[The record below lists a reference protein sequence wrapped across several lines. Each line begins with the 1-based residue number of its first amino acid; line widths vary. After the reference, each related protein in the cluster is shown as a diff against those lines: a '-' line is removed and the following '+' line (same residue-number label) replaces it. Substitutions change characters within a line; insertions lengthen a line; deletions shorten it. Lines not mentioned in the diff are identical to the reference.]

1 MKKNLIFLTALLLS
15 SAASFAQQRAH
26 TFAITPKVG
35 VNVSSLKNL
44 NGAVYYAVG
53 NPYSGGTGISTST
66 GNDYLAGSFISAK
79 SKANVGFTAGVEGQ
93 YQFTDLFGL
102 SVGAFY
108 AREGCHYDTKGLTLT
123 DGASSYNISLNNNL
137 NLHLDCITIL
147 VLANVYVWRGLAVKA
162 GLQPEIIVHKSGSVD
177 ARIISNEGI
186 MLMGFDADPNL
197 HSFSLSLPVGLSYE
211 YKNVVLDARYCFGLT
226 NIENNR
232 DPELGNDKVH
242 LNTFSVTLGYK
253 FEL

>member
-1 MKKNLIFLTALLLS
+1 MKKNLILLTALLS
-15 SAASFAQQRAH
+15 SAVSFAQQRAH

-35 VNVSSLKNL
+35 VNVSTLKNL

-108 AREGCHYDTKGLTLT
+108 AREGCHYDTKGLTLA
-123 DGASSYNISLNNNL
+123 DGADSYNISLDNNL
-137 NLHLDCITIL
+137 SLHLDCITIP

-162 GLQPEIIVHKSGSVD
+162 GLQPEIIVSKSGDVD
-177 ARIISNEGI
+177 ARVTVDGVSSVMGI
-186 MLMGFDADPNL
+186 NADPNL
-197 HSFSLSLPVGLSYE
+197 RSFSLSLPVGLSYE
-211 YKNVVLDARYCFGLT
+211 YKNVVLDARYSFGLT
-226 NIENNR
+226 NIAK
-232 DPELGNDKVH
+232 DSGDKKVH
-242 LNTFSVTLGYK
+242 LNTFAVTLGYK

>member
-1 MKKNLIFLTALLLS
+1 MKKNFACLAAILLMASTAC
-15 SAASFAQQRAH
+15 AQQRVH

-35 VNVSSLKNL
+35 VNVSTLKNL
-44 NGAVYYAVG
+44 NGAVSYAVG

-66 GNDYLAGSFISAK
+66 GNDYSAGSFISAK

-108 AREGCHYDTKGLTLT
+108 AREGCHYDTKGLTLA
-123 DGASSYNISLNNNL
+123 DGADSYNISLDNNL
-137 NLHLDCITIL
+137 SLHLDCITIP

-162 GLQPEIIVHKSGSVD
+162 GLQPEIIVSKSGDVD
-177 ARIISNEGI
+177 ARVTVDGVSSVMGI
-186 MLMGFDADPNL
+186 NADPNL
-197 HSFSLSLPVGLSYE
+197 RSFSLSLPVGLSYE
-211 YKNVVLDARYCFGLT
+211 YKNVVLDARYSFGLT
-226 NIENNR
+226 NIAK
-232 DPELGNDKVH
+232 DSGDKKVH
-242 LNTFSVTLGYK
+242 LNTFAVTLGYK

>member
-1 MKKNLIFLTALLLS
+1 MKKNLTLMAALLLS
-15 SAASFAQQRAH
+15 SALSFAQQRAH

-35 VNVSSLKNL
+35 VNVSTLKNL
-44 NGAVYYAVG
+44 SGAVYYATG
-53 NPYSGGTGISTST
+53 NSYSGGSGISPST
-66 GNDYLAGSFISAK
+66 DNDYSYGSFTTSK

-123 DGASSYNISLNNNL
+123 DGDGSYNISLNNNL
-137 NLHLDCITIL
+137 RANLDCITIP

-177 ARIISNEGI
+177 AHISANNVSTVLGI
-186 MLMGFDADPNL
+186 DADPNL

>member
-1 MKKNLIFLTALLLS
+1 MKKNFAFLAAILLMASTAC
-15 SAASFAQQRAH
+15 AQQRVH

-35 VNVSSLKNL
+35 VNVSTLKNL

-108 AREGCHYDTKGLTLT
+108 AREGCHYDTKGLTIT
-123 DGASSYNISLNNNL
+123 DGKESYNISLTNNL
-137 NLHLDCITIL
+137 RANLDCITIP

-177 ARIISNEGI
+177 AHISANNVSTVLGI
-186 MLMGFDADPNL
+186 DADPNL

>member
-1 MKKNLIFLTALLLS
+1 MKKNLILLTALLS
-15 SAASFAQQRAH
+15 SAVSFAQQRAH

-108 AREGCHYDTKGLTLT
+108 AREGCHYDTKGLTIT
-123 DGASSYNISLNNNL
+123 DGKESYNISLTNNL
-137 NLHLDCITIL
+137 RANLDCITIP

-177 ARIISNEGI
+177 ARVSANDVSTGLGI
-186 MLMGFDADPNL
+186 DADPNL